1 MAGERLRLAALT
13 VLGGSLHG
21 RRYQPEEVVG
31 EVLIGSDPDCH
42 LVVDLPSISPIHA
55 RVWCDLDASKVH
67 DTHAPRGLYLNAR
80 RVEGEAPLGRND
92 VLWLGP
98 PGDPQS
104 ACVQLRFEPWVERLP
119 LAAETAEPAGA
130 EEEQQAE
137 GQPEEG
143 EGRPEEAQ
151 GLPVEAEGQPEE
163 GADEVLVTAEP
174 EPSPSGE
181 PGPVDEPAS
190 VGEEPGTV
198 GERATVVE
206 EPAPAAEPPAPLV
219 TEPAPVAEEPAPDDP
234 FFVAEAAAP
243 DGPVA
248 VTESAATDAASDA
261 WAISEPAVGE
271 AGVVAGEPVAGSPDE
286 FFVAD
291 ESAGTA
297 AEEPRVVEAE
307 PVADTSAEPIP
318 IELPPLLPTTPA
330 KPAVVVPPAAPV
342 LAHREP
348 QLPPPVT
355 TATRP
360 APVPVPPAA
369 TPSAVAPPSGAA
381 VPAAAPTPPTPRVAR
396 PAAAARPAAPHRPA
410 AAARRPARPAAPRRS
425 GVPGWL
431 WPTVAGIGGLA
442 VVAVLGVLGW
452 RMLAARVRLETVT
465 PVRVR
470 VGQRATLAGRG
481 FAGDAAG
488 NVVLFD
494 DKPAR
499 VLAASPAQLEVEVP
513 PSAGEAGGER
523 QAAVVVRVGTTQ
535 SNAVSVTVI
544 QGPRLHGISPAAAMP
559 GEEVVLAGAGWG
571 VGATVRFGGVVAQT
585 VEVGATRIRAI
596 VPPIASGPGTSAP
609 VVVTVGGVE
618 SNAAPFV
625 VGHLPLVTAVS
636 PPSAGPG
643 DVVQVSGLGFA
654 SNPELDEVRV
664 AGVPALVVSAAPDS
678 LKLVVPQVG
687 PGDPARVLEVRV
699 QGTANVG
706 QGTLQVPPPADPV
719 EARFVAEPFVAASG
733 RHALLAT
740 GFGPAFVLAAAGGRS
755 AAERALEAEDRLN
768 AAVPLLRSTA
778 GLTIEA
784 RGLDAS
790 PVLGLAGRPEVLL
803 DVTEED
809 AAAYNEDW
817 TGLKGRGGRVTPGR
831 LARWWEAVAR
841 DFVLLAIRG
850 ERPRYAAAL
859 APEGR
864 VLGQLFDAARKTGRA
879 GVPLQV
885 VSGAKAPLREGLRL
899 IALRVPATVAAP
911 AAASSPRASGAAATP
926 AAGPPPRL
934 SLDGS
939 FRGRETEDGQLRYLT
954 VAFARGG
961 GSITYEGGITFSV
974 PLLSLEQRARDQVR
988 FSVRMRGGVRYYS
1001 GRWDGERLTGT
1012 LSKDSAG
1019 REVVGSFE
1027 LRR

>member
-42 LVVDLPSISPIHA
+42 LVVDLPSVSPIHA

-80 RVEGEAPLGRND
+80 RVESEAPLGRND

-119 LAAETAEPAGA
+119 LAAGTAEPAGVEA
-130 EEEQQAE
+130 EQQSE

-151 GLPVEAEGQPEE
+151 GLPEEVEGQPEE
-163 GADEVLVTAEP
+163 GADELLVAAEP
-174 EPSPSGE
+174 EPSASGE
-181 PGPVDEPAS
+181 PGPVAEPAS
-190 VGEEPGTV
+190 VGEEPGTG

-206 EPAPAAEPPAPLV
+206 GPAPAAEPPAPFV
-219 TEPAPVAEEPAPDDP
+219 TEPAPVAAEPAPDDP

-243 DGPVA
+243 DEPVPVA
-248 VTESAATDAASDA
+248 ESAATDAASDA
-261 WAISEPAVGE
+261 WAIREPAVGE
-271 AGVVAGEPVAGSPDE
+271 AGVVAEEPVAGSPDE

-291 ESAGTA
+291 EPAGTA
-297 AEEPRVVEAE
+297 AEEPRFVEAE

-342 LAHREP
+342 LAEP
-348 QLPPPVT
+348 HVPPPVT

-360 APVPVPPAA
+360 APVPVPPAP
-369 TPSAVAPPSGAA
+369 TPAAVAPPSGAA
-381 VPAAAPTPPTPRVAR
+381 VPAPAPTPAAAPPTPRVAR
-396 PAAAARPAAPHRPA
+396 PVAAPRPAAPHRPA
-410 AAARRPARPAAPRRS
+410 ASARRPPRPAAPRRS

-481 FAGDAAG
+481 FAGDAPG

-499 VLAASPAQLEVEVP
+499 VLAASPARLEVEVP

-571 VGATVRFGGVVAQT
+571 VGAAVRFGGVLAQT

-596 VPPIASGPGTSAP
+596 VPPIAAGPGTSAP

-719 EARFVAEPFVAASG
+719 EARFVAEPFVAASR

-740 GFGPAFVLAAAGGRS
+740 GVGPAFVLAAAGGRS
-755 AAERALEAEDRLN
+755 AAERALEAENRLN

-790 PVLGLAGRPEVLL
+790 PVLGLSGRPEVLL

-841 DFVLLAIRG
+841 DLVLLTIRG

-859 APEGR
+859 GSEGR
-864 VLGQLFDAARKTGRA
+864 ALGQLFDAARKTGRA

-885 VSGAKAPLREGLRL
+885 VSEARAPLREGLRL
-899 IALRVPATVAAP
+899 IALRVPATVSAPATAASAP
-911 AAASSPRASGAAATP
+911 GGAAAASAS
-926 AAGPPPRL
+926 PPPRL

-939 FRGRETEDGQLRYLT
+939 FRGHETEEGQLRYLT
-954 VAFARGG
+954 VAFSRGG

-974 PLLSLEQRARDQVR
+974 PLLSLEQRGRDQLR

>member
-119 LAAETAEPAGA
+119 LAAETTEPAGA

-137 GQPEEG
+137 SRPEEG

-151 GLPVEAEGQPEE
+151 SPREEAEGQPEE
-163 GADEVLVTAEP
+163 RADEVLVAAEP
-174 EPSPSGE
+174 EPSASGE
-181 PGPVDEPAS
+181 PGLVEEPAS
-190 VGEEPGTV
+190 IGEGPGTV
-198 GERATVVE
+198 GE
-206 EPAPAAEPPAPLV
+206 
-219 TEPAPVAEEPAPDDP
+219 PAPVAAEPAPDDP

-248 VTESAATDAASDA
+248 VAESAATDAASDA

-291 ESAGTA
+291 EPAGTA
-297 AEEPRVVEAE
+297 AEEPRVVEPE
-307 PVADTSAEPIP
+307 LVADTSAEPIP

-330 KPAVVVPPAAPV
+330 KPTVVVPPAAPV
-342 LAHREP
+342 LA
-348 QLPPPVT
+348 PPPVT
-355 TATRP
+355 TATPP
-360 APVPVPPAA
+360 APVPVPPAP
-369 TPSAVAPPSGAA
+369 TPAVVAPPSGAA
-381 VPAAAPTPPTPRVAR
+381 VPAPAPAPAATPPTPRVAR
-396 PAAAARPAAPHRPA
+396 PPAAPRPAAPHRPA
-410 AAARRPARPAAPRRS
+410 ASARRQPSPAAPRRS

-481 FAGDAAG
+481 FAGDAGG

-559 GEEVVLAGAGWG
+559 GDEVVLAGAGWG
-571 VGATVRFGGVVAQT
+571 VGATVRFGGVLAQT

-596 VPPIASGPGTSAP
+596 VPPIAAGPGTSAP

-618 SNAAPFV
+618 SNVAPFV

-636 PPSAGPG
+636 PPNAGPG
-643 DVVQVSGLGFA
+643 DVVQVSGLGF
-654 SNPELDEVRV
+654 STNPELDEVRV

-706 QGTLQVPPPADPV
+706 LGTLQVPPPADPV
-719 EARFVAEPFVAASG
+719 EARFVAEPFVAASR

-740 GFGPAFVLAAAGGRS
+740 GIGPAFVLAAAGGRS
-755 AAERALEAEDRLN
+755 AAERALEAENRLN

-784 RGLDAS
+784 RGLDSS

-841 DFVLLAIRG
+841 DLVLLTIRG

-859 APEGR
+859 GPEGR
-864 VLGQLFDAARKTGRA
+864 ALGQLFDAARKTGRA

-885 VSGAKAPLREGLRL
+885 VSEARAPLREGLRL
-899 IALRVPATVAAP
+899 IALRVPATVSAPATAASASTP
-911 AAASSPRASGAAATP
+911 GGAAAASAS
-926 AAGPPPRL
+926 PPPRL

-939 FRGRETEDGQLRYLT
+939 FRGHETEEGQLRYLT
-954 VAFARGG
+954 VAFSRGG

-974 PLLSLEQRARDQVR
+974 PLLSLEQRGRDQVR